1 MPVPKKRH
9 SRSRQGK
16 RRAENFR
23 AHLPGLSKCPACGAP
38 TLSHRA
44 CTACGTYKG
53 RAVIKIKQKK
63 KKGKEQA

>member
-23 AHLPGLSKCPACGAP
+23 AHLPALAKCPSCGSEILPHTACPTCGA
-38 TLSHRA
+38 
-44 CTACGTYKG
+44 YKG
-53 RAVIKIKQKK
+53 RAVVKIKQKK
-63 KKGKEQA
+63 KKGKEQQ